1 MALDTL
7 TYLALA
13 HLTFGRIPSAMKA
26 NENRNAV
33 ETPRALKQ
41 IPGTID
47 LLPEK
52 KRQLEKALEIIK
64 STYDPLGYSTI
75 DTPIIEP
82 TELYM
87 RKFGTA
93 LTSSL
98 YNFTDHNHQRL
109 SLRPEFTASIV
120 RMIINNPQT
129 RLPVRWQY
137 AGPVFRARPTGE
149 GGYTQFTQAGLE
161 LIGED
166 GPDADAE
173 VVKVAMEA
181 LRKLGFKRQSIVLG
195 DPGAV
200 FDALEMFGLS
210 ERAKHFLI
218 TTMKDGKAESRG
230 IIHEAKNLGFLTD
243 EETIHAR
250 EKREE
255 PDLPTLLKQT
265 ENSGTRK
272 STDIVNRFLRKR
284 EENMDESL
292 FLKAIEFTKRISE
305 KDSSKDIAKIIKSY
319 GLKSAH
325 FERILFLSN
334 FIGNNSK
341 VSVDFA
347 LVPDMAYYSGFVFQV
362 RDESSGKV
370 LASGGRYDELFKT
383 LGGKTI
389 PARGFAYSV
398 EDLLGTAK
406 VS

>member
-1 MALDTL
+1 
-7 TYLALA
+7 
-13 HLTFGRIPSAMKA
+13 MKA
-26 NENRNAV
+26 NTNKIDI
-33 ETPRALKQ
+33 ETPRALHQ
-41 IPGTID
+41 IAGTTD

-52 KRQLEKALEIIK
+52 KRQLEKALETIRA
-64 STYDPLGYSTI
+64 TFDPLGYSPI

-120 RMIINNPQT
+120 RMLINNPQT

-166 GPDADAE
+166 GPDSDAE
-173 VVKVAMEA
+173 VVKVSAEA
-181 LRKLGFKRQSIVLG
+181 LRKLGFKRLSIVLG

-200 FDALEMFGLS
+200 FDALNTFGLS

-218 TTMKDGKAESRG
+218 ATMNDGTASGKDVIQKA
-230 IIHEAKNLGFLTD
+230 KDLGFLA
-243 EETIHAR
+243 EEAVQTL
-250 EKREE
+250 EKHQE

-284 EENMDESL
+284 EESMDESL
-292 FLKAIEFTKRISE
+292 FLKAIELTKRISE
-305 KDSSKDIAKIIKSY
+305 KNASKYISKIIKEF

-334 FIGNNSK
+334 FIGNSSK
-341 VSVDFA
+341 VSVDFG

-370 LASGGRYDELFKT
+370 LASGGRYDDLFKT

-398 EDLLGTAK
+398 EDLLGNK
-406 VS
+406 

>member
-1 MALDTL
+1 
-7 TYLALA
+7 
-13 HLTFGRIPSAMKA
+13 MKTA
-26 NENRNAV
+26 PKKIDV

-41 IPGTID
+41 VAGTSD

-52 KRQLEKALEIIK
+52 KRRLEKVLDTIK
-64 STYDPLGYSTI
+64 STFDPLGYSAI

-120 RMIINNPQT
+120 RMLINNPQT
-129 RLPVRWQY
+129 RMPVRWQY
-137 AGPVFRARPTGE
+137 AGPVFRSRPTGE

-173 VVKVAMEA
+173 VVKVASEA
-181 LRKLGFKRQSIVLG
+181 LGKLGFKRQRIVLG

-200 FDALEMFGLS
+200 FDGLDMFGLS

-218 TTMKDGKAESRG
+218 STMNDGRASSKDIIQKA
-230 IIHEAKNLGFLTD
+230 KDLGFLTD
-243 EETIHAR
+243 EEPARPR
-250 EKREE
+250 EKRQD
-255 PDLPTLLKQT
+255 PDLPALLKQT

-272 STDIVNRFLRKR
+272 STDIVNRFLRKH
-284 EENMDESL
+284 EESMDESM
-292 FLKAIEFTKRISE
+292 FLKAIEFINRISE
-305 KDSSKDIAKIIKSY
+305 KNAYKEITKIIKSY

-325 FERILFLSN
+325 FERILFLSK
-334 FIGNNSK
+334 FIGGSAK
-341 VSVDFA
+341 VTVDFA
-347 LVPDMAYYSGFVFQV
+347 LIPDMAYYSGFVFQV
-362 RDESSGKV
+362 RDELSGKV

-383 LGGKTI
+383 LGGKTV
-389 PARGFAYSV
+389 PARGFACSV
-398 EDLLGTAK
+398 EDLLGNK
-406 VS
+406 